1 MDVVNLERRPEIMG
15 VSGINGMERVD
26 AGQMAMAQATDSV
39 SKSIQNQITSVQRQM
54 QEISA
59 KEDISVEEK
68 MKRRQELQKE
78 ISSLNTK
85 LRQHE
90 AEVRK
95 EQQAKAAA
103 ANNMPKSSGA
113 TGNSPTGSG
122 ATGGTVGSRAAGATG
137 GTAGS
142 GAAGGGTT
150 SGTAGSGA
158 MNGTAGSSAAGSGST
173 DGAHRG
179 GTDGTTGGG
188 TAEDKSVDTGMS
200 QNGMR
205 AMVSA
210 DSSMEHARRQGT
222 VVSRIEG
229 GIGILK
235 AEIKQDAGRDIEVE
249 RKQQELARMEERAR
263 RASEA
268 QFSILG
274 DAHQTMKEAAKMEQG
289 KTVERN
295 ISAVDAKSTGNT
307 FFFATNLSKEKNQN
321 LAQRINFSVDI

>member
-1 MDVVNLERRPEIMG
+1 MG

-68 MKRRQELQKE
+68 VKRRQELQKE

-95 EQQAKAAA
+95 EQQAKMAA
-103 ANNMPKSSGA
+103 ANNMPKSNAVTENSTTGSGA
-113 TGNSPTGSG
+113 TDGKTGSG
-122 ATGGTVGSRAAGATG
+122 ATGKA
-137 GTAGS
+137 AGS
-142 GAAGGGTT
+142 GTTGGGTT
-150 SGTAGSGA
+150 SGTTGSGA

-173 DGAHRG
+173 DGARRG
-179 GTDGTTGGG
+179 RTDGTTGGG
-188 TAEDKSVDTGMS
+188 TAEDKDVDTGMS

-295 ISAVDAKSTGNT
+295 ISAVDAKSTENT
-307 FFFATNLSKEKNQN
+307 FFSATNLSKEKNQN

>member
-1 MDVVNLERRPEIMG
+1 MG
-15 VSGINGMERVD
+15 VSRVNGMESVD
-26 AGQMAMAQATDSV
+26 AGQMAMAQAADSV
-39 SKSIQNQITSVQRQM
+39 SKSIQNQITSVQRKM

-122 ATGGTVGSRAAGATG
+122 ATGGTAGSGAAGGATG

-142 GAAGGGTT
+142 GTAGSGTT

-173 DGAHRG
+173 DGARRG
-179 GTDGTTGGG
+179 RTDGTTGGG

-274 DAHQTMKEAAKMEQG
+274 DAHQTMKEAAKTEQG

-307 FFFATNLSKEKNQN
+307 FFSATNLSKEKNQN
-321 LAQRINFSVDI
+321 LVQRINFSVDI

>member
-1 MDVVNLERRPEIMG
+1 MG
-15 VSGINGMERVD
+15 VSRVNGMESVD
-26 AGQMAMAQATDSV
+26 AGQMAMAQAADSV
-39 SKSIQNQITSVQRQM
+39 SKSIQNQITSVQRKM

-122 ATGGTVGSRAAGATG
+122 ATGGTAGSGAAGGATG

-142 GAAGGGTT
+142 GTAGSGTT

-173 DGAHRG
+173 DGARRG
-179 GTDGTTGGG
+179 RTDGTTGGG

-274 DAHQTMKEAAKMEQG
+274 DAHQTMKEAAKTEQG

-295 ISAVDAKSTGNT
+295 TSAIDAKSTGNT
-307 FFFATNLSKEKNQN
+307 FFSATNLSKEKNQN
-321 LAQRINFSVDI
+321 LVQRINFSVDI

>member
-1 MDVVNLERRPEIMG
+1 MG
-15 VSGINGMERVD
+15 VNGINGMERVD

-95 EQQAKAAA
+95 EQQAKTAAT
-103 ANNMPKSSGA
+103 NNVPKNNAA
-113 TGNSPTGSG
+113 TGNSTTGSG
-122 ATGGTVGSRAAGATG
+122 ATDGTIGSGATG
-137 GTAGS
+137 KAAGS
-142 GAAGGGTT
+142 GAAGGTT
-150 SGTAGSGA
+150 GGGATGKTTGSGA
-158 MNGTAGSSAAGSGST
+158 MNGTTDSSAAGSGVTNGTT
-173 DGAHRG
+173 DRG
-179 GTDGTTGGG
+179 RADGTTGSG

-200 QNGMR
+200 QTGMR

-274 DAHQTMKEAAKMEQG
+274 DAHQTMKEAAKTEQR

-295 ISAVDAKSTGNT
+295 TSAVDTKSTGNT
-307 FFFATNLSKEKNQN
+307 FFSATNLSKEKNQN
-321 LAQRINFSVDI
+321 PAQRINFSIDI

>member
-1 MDVVNLERRPEIMG
+1 MG
-15 VSGINGMERVD
+15 VSRVNGMESVD
-26 AGQMAMAQATDSV
+26 AGQMAMAQAADSV
-39 SKSIQNQITSVQRQM
+39 SKSIQNQITSVQRKM

-113 TGNSPTGSG
+113 TGNSPTGSRATDGTAGSG
-122 ATGGTVGSRAAGATG
+122 AAGGATG

-179 GTDGTTGGG
+179 RTDGTTGGG

-274 DAHQTMKEAAKMEQG
+274 DAHQVMKEAAKTEQG

-307 FFFATNLSKEKNQN
+307 FFSATNLSKEKNQN